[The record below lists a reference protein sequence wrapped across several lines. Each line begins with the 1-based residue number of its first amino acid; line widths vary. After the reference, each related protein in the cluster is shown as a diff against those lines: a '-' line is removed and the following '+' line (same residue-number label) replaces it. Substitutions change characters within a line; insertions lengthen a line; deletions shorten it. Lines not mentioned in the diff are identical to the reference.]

1 MRHRKT
7 DGGETMRTAKPV
19 LIIALTLIFEL
30 AGVQAGAQARD
41 TIAIMR
47 TRYNTFK
54 TQANAQGDLKAKF
67 DKLDQDI
74 ARAAQFGRTGELRRL
89 YTQGIAVAQSR
100 PWNAEIEFAASLA
113 IQTDHVFVDPASPV
127 SFKITQIYMPS
138 IELSEPLTM
147 RVGLYRPGNGGAAA
161 QGGEKLKDVGVFTN
175 VGRDLIDSPFR
186 FLVDFSGLEGRTT
199 VRAELI
205 EGGHPIGTTTLNLE
219 VRKGLKD
226 RLSRLD
232 SQNADVRYPVDY
244 IANVDSGNIAIGQF
258 DYEKEMTLAEA
269 AMASVKAGKD
279 PFEGKTG
286 DFKRHY
292 LLQEA
297 GEIMPYRVYVPTS
310 YKGDRAYPLFIALHG
325 NGLTENYFFDNL
337 NGSLQKLA
345 EERGYI
351 VAAPLGY
358 RVDGGYGYNNGSRP
372 AEDIPKL
379 QLSEKDVMHVLDLMR
394 KDYRI
399 DNSRIYIGGHS
410 MGGSGSWYLGPK
422 YSQIW
427 AGLATFAGG
436 VTPASSPQV
445 KTIPQF
451 VVHGDADT
459 TAPVERSRTMVA
471 ELKRLG
477 IEHQYVEVPGGTH
490 GSVVAPNLAGMFDF
504 FDHHRK

>member
-1 MRHRKT
+1 MIRSARPLLLVA
-7 DGGETMRTAKPV
+7 MILLA
-19 LIIALTLIFEL
+19 EL
-30 AGVQAGAQARD
+30 AGIEARAQARD

-54 TQANAQGDLKAKF
+54 TQANAQGDLKAKL

-74 ARAAQFGRTGELRRL
+74 LRAAQLGRTGELRRL
-89 YTQGIAVAQSR
+89 YTQGMALAQNR
-100 PWNAEIEFAASLA
+100 PWNTDVEFAASLS

-127 SFKITQIYMPS
+127 AFKLTQIYLPS
-138 IELSEPLTM
+138 IELSEPLSM
-147 RVGLYRPGNGGAAA
+147 RITLNKPATGAAA
-161 QGGEKLKDVGVFTN
+161 ARGGEKLKDVGVFTN
-175 VGRDLIDSPFR
+175 VGRDLIDSPFK
-186 FLVDFSGLEGRTT
+186 FSVDFSGLDDRTV

-205 EGGHPIGTTTLNLE
+205 EGSRSLGTTTLNME
-219 VRKGLKD
+219 VHKGLHD
-226 RLSRLD
+226 RLSRID

-244 IANVDSGNIAIGQF
+244 IANVDSGSIAVGQF
-258 DYEKEMTLAEA
+258 DYEKELALAESA
-269 AMASVKAGKD
+269 LASVKAGKD
-279 PFEGKTG
+279 PFSGKTG

-292 LLQEA
+292 FFKEA
-297 GEIMPYRVYVPTS
+297 DEIMPYRVYVPSS
-310 YKGDRAYPLFIALHG
+310 YRGDRGYPLLIALHG
-325 NGLTENYFFDNL
+325 NGLTENYFFDSL
-337 NGSLQKLA
+337 NGGLQKLA
-345 EERGYI
+345 EEHGYI

-372 AEDIPKL
+372 AEDMPKL
-379 QLSEKDVMHVLDLMR
+379 ELSEKDVMHVLELMK

-399 DNSRIYIGGHS
+399 DNNRVYIGGHS

-422 YSQIW
+422 YSEIW

-436 VTPASSPQV
+436 VTPQTAPQV
-445 KTIPQF
+445 KTIPEF

-477 IEHQYVEVPGGTH
+477 VEHQYVEVPGGSH

-504 FDHHRK
+504 FDRHTKSPSK